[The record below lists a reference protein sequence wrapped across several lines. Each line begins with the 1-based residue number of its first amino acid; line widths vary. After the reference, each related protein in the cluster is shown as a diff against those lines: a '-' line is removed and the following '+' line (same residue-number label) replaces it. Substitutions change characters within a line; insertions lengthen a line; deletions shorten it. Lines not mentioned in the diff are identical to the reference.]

1 MNMGER
7 IKELR
12 VSNGY
17 TQEELGKILGVKKA
31 AIQKYEN
38 GDVENIKR
46 SKIKLLADALGVT
59 PSYIMGGEESTAT
72 LKCHVNED
80 LSGEEKCLIDSW
92 RKLSHNNQMRVMGMI
107 EIKLD
112 EEAVAKEDYV
122 NQTKRA

>member
-12 VSNGY
+12 IIKGY
-17 TQEELGKILGVKKA
+17 TQEELGKMLGIKKA

-59 PSYIMGGEESTAT
+59 PSYIMGWDNPERD
-72 LKCHVNED
+72 KF
-80 LSGEEKCLIDSW
+80 SGTRSDDRL
-92 RKLSHNNQMRVMGMI
+92 
-107 EIKLD
+107 IKLWRQLPYD
-112 EEAVAKEDYV
+112 EQMKMLGRIEDKLEECA
-122 NQTKRA
+122 TSEGGESA